1 MAVWQIWIVVGIAL
15 FIWEIF
21 TPGFLVASIGVGA
34 FIASIG
40 AALGLSFTLQI
51 VALAVGMVLSMVF
64 IRPLLYKKGKK
75 NDKAQLT
82 GVDALVGKD
91 ALVLQQIENARS
103 LGRVQIGGEDWK
115 AKSSSGEFIAK
126 DILVTIDR
134 IVGATAYVSVKKE
147 N

>member
-40 AALGLSFTLQI
+40 AALGLSFTLQV

-75 NDKAQLT
+75 SGKAQLT

-91 ALVLQQIENARS
+91 ALVLQKIENARS

-115 AKSSSGEFIAK
+115 AKSSNGEFIAK
-126 DILVTIDR
+126 DTLVTIDR